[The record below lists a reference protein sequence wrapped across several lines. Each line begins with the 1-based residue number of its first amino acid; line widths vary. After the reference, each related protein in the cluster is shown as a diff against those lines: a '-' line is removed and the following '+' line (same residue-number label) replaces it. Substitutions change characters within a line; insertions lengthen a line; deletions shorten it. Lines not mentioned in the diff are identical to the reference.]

1 MKKKKTLI
9 LLFTTAILTLTPTS
23 AFAAEAAVSQPT
35 QVVTTA
41 PAAPTPVPKKQGWET
56 LKSGKKRYY
65 KDGQRLTGFQ
75 KIGKSYFYFNSNGT
89 MLKNKTVKRGTR
101 NFTYFIDKKGH
112 VIGKKKGSTYYNANG
127 KKARTGRQSMP
138 MTIFSAEEATVSQM
152 PLHLLT

>member
-1 MKKKKTLI
+1 MKKRKTLI

-89 MLKNKTVKRGTR
+89 MLKKKPSNGEPGILPTSLIKRDT
-101 NFTYFIDKKGH
+101 
-112 VIGKKKGSTYYNANG
+112 
-127 KKARTGRQSMP
+127 
-138 MTIFSAEEATVSQM
+138 
-152 PLHLLT
+152 